1 MALAY
6 KLKNRIDKMFST
18 GDFSY
23 PLLVGVSGVQGSGK
37 STLSYSLCKQLREVG
52 IACKCVSLDDFYLD
66 PEERAVLAS
75 KFHPL
80 FQQRGLPGTHDL
92 QLLQG
97 VIDRF
102 KRGEALTLPVFDKS
116 IDRKLPK
123 SKWREVEAGLQVL
136 IIEGWCMGVEPQPSD
151 ELASP
156 VNQFEQEFDKDGSFR
171 LQVNHILCEEYQAI
185 FSLLD
190 SLIYLNGMSFDRVY
204 QWRLQQ
210 EHMLKASTGKGMS
223 DEQVRQFIQPFQRL
237 SVWGMQS
244 LPNIADIEVCLG
256 EDREV
261 LQINTQL
268 GE

>member
-1 MALAY
+1 
-6 KLKNRIDKMFST
+6 
-18 GDFSY
+18 
-23 PLLVGVSGVQGSGK
+23 
-37 STLSYSLCKQLREVG
+37 
-52 IACKCVSLDDFYLD
+52 
-66 PEERAVLAS
+66 
-75 KFHPL
+75 
-80 FQQRGLPGTHDL
+80 
-92 QLLQG
+92 
-97 VIDRF
+97 
-102 KRGEALTLPVFDKS
+102 
-116 IDRKLPK
+116 
-123 SKWREVEAGLQVL
+123 
-136 IIEGWCMGVEPQPSD
+136 MGVEPQPSD

-185 FSLLD
+185 FSQLD

-256 EDREV
+256 EDRAV